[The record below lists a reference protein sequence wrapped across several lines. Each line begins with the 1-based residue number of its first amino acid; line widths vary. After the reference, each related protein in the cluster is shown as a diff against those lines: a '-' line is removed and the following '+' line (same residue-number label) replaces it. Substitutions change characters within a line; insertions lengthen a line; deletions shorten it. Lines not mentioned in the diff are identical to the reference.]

1 MENINIK
8 VLDDFL
14 GINHF
19 ELTEA
24 QDSPDF
30 FGNFIRVWK
39 SPFFS
44 VRLVKDRGEQAIE
57 VSSPADHDNWIDL
70 SLIKEIVEGDS
81 YVNDILQ
88 INEAVAFLKG
98 HLSDIQRLLRMPDY
112 LVTQKKLTKIR
123 SERTGLFLKRRK

>member
-1 MENINIK
+1 MENMHIK

-14 GINHF
+14 RANHF

-24 QDSPDF
+24 QDSPEF

-39 SPFFS
+39 SPFFR

-57 VSSPADHDNWIDL
+57 VSSSADHDNWIDL

-88 INEAVAFLKG
+88 INEAITILKG
-98 HLSDIQRLLRMPDY
+98 RLSDIQWLLSMPDY

-123 SERTGLFLKRRK
+123 NERTRLFLKRRK